1 MRGIHLRFTELVAV
15 RLFIMLKVHTF
26 DPRLGK
32 LLLVTRTY
40 AVGDKSYL
48 LRLCWTEDDH
58 TGYLRTYKDRFRTAI
73 NKYKVL
79 LFIKVFCV
87 FCFS

>member
-1 MRGIHLRFTELVAV
+1 MIARNSFAIHRARCSAPLYYVEGSYFRPQT
-15 RLFIMLKVHTF
+15 
-26 DPRLGK
+26 GK
-32 LLLVTRTY
+32 T
-40 AVGDKSYL
+40 YL